1 MRNVLLAALAAL
13 TLLAAGCSKELQT
26 FQKVYTVVTEQTV
39 PASAVTASGGAFVL
53 AETAGTAYLTYC
65 DGAPT
70 DAKCS
75 ASAERLVIKSIRA
88 GRSALNQLKQQIRAS
103 PTASASLYN
112 VLVTALNS
120 INATPAATFGAA
132 Q

>member
-1 MRNVLLAALAAL
+1 MRNIIIAALVLL
-13 TLLAAGCSKELQT
+13 TGCASLDAKLQT
-26 FQKVYTVVTEQTV
+26 IQKVYTVVTEATV

-53 AETAGTAYLTYC
+53 AETAGTAYLTFC

-70 DAKCS
+70 DQKCS
-75 ASAERLVIKSIRA
+75 ASTERLVIKSIRA
-88 GRSALNQLKQQIRAS
+88 GRSALNQLKQQIRTS

-112 VLVTALNS
+112 ILVTALNS